1 MTPNEFLPEIG
12 YATELGPL
20 SIGYSELKQHAVEV
34 GNIDQSP
41 VFLYK
46 ANNQELFFLQYEDKI
61 AALALIVDKQYL
73 QGITSITKKK
83 GVITALIT
91 FIVRKLGRRLII
103 GKNEG
108 LTSQGL
114 QWLQSIIKSGGRGLR
129 FTSAGNNVDLATL
142 SKEWAQSIETDV
154 PGPTEIVIEGSQ
166 LTEEKFG
173 LLLLMPLRKYIGD
186 PKNL

>member
-1 MTPNEFLPEIG
+1 MRAEEFLLEIG

-20 SIGYSELKQHAVEV
+20 SIGYSELTQHAVEV

-41 VFLYK
+41 VFLYET
-46 ANNQELFFLQYEDKI
+46 NNQELFFLQYEDKI
-61 AALALIVDKQYL
+61 AAFALITDNQFL
-73 QGITSITKKK
+73 RGITSITKKK

-103 GKNEG
+103 SKDEG

-114 QWLQSIIKSGGRGLR
+114 QWLQNIIKSGGRGLR
-129 FTSAGNNVDLATL
+129 FTTAGNPVDLSQL

-154 PGPTEIVIEGSQ
+154 PGPTEIIIEGTL
-166 LTEEKFG
+166 LTEAQFNPP
-173 LLLLMPLRKYIGD
+173 LLMTLRKYIGD
-186 PKNL
+186 TANL